1 MTPFSVE
8 RIQSL
13 HPFRCDSSLATQ
25 LTAIPSDEEITMALF
40 SMPRNKAPGP
50 DGFPV
55 EFFLEAWPIVK
66 ESFIAAIKEFF
77 LTGHLL
83 KGFNATAITLIPK
96 VPGADQLN
104 LFRPVA
110 CCTTIYKVITRLIS
124 KRLNLFIDQ
133 AVQSNQ
139 VGFIKGRLLC
149 ENVLLASELVD
160 NFQAEGDT
168 SRGCLQVDLTKAYDN
183 VNWEFLIN
191 ILKALNLPPIF
202 INWIWVC
209 ISTPSY
215 SIAYNGELIGF
226 FAGKKGIRQGDP
238 MSSHLFVL
246 VMDILARSLDLG
258 AVEGRF
264 VLHPK
269 CLAPMITHLSF
280 ADDILVFC
288 DGSLSSLAAILDIL
302 DVFKKGSGLGINLQ
316 KTALLL
322 DGGNF
327 ERNRIKAASL
337 GVSQGSLPVRYLG
350 LPLMSQKM
358 KKHDYQP
365 LVDRI
370 NSRFTSWTARHL
382 SFAGRLQLLKSVIY
396 STINFWAS
404 IFILPN
410 QCLHKLEQMCNAFL
424 WSGAPNSARE
434 AKISWDIVCS
444 SKESGGLGLK
454 RLSSWNKVLALKLI
468 WLLFTAS
475 GSLWVSWVRLHLIG
489 RRNFWNLNPYL
500 SGSWVWR
507 KLCKLREVA
516 RPFVICEVGSG
527 ITASFWQDNW
537 TGHGPLIHL
546 TGLTGPQLVGLSI
559 TSVVR
564 DAIRNDDWWI
574 ASSRSR
580 NPVILL
586 LKSLLPP
593 VGNLVD
599 CEHDD
604 SYLWKVGDR
613 VPSSKFSTADTWR
626 ALQPFSV
633 SVSWHKA
640 VWFTNQVPKHAFI
653 SWVTAWNR
661 LHTRDR
667 LRSWGLLVHAECVLC
682 NLVDETRDHLFFAC
696 RFSSRIWTFFMRA
709 VGF

>member
-1 MTPFSVE
+1 
-8 RIQSL
+8 
-13 HPFRCDSSLATQ
+13 
-25 LTAIPSDEEITMALF
+25 MALF

-226 FAGKKGIRQGDP
+226 FVGKKGIRQGDP

-288 DGSLSSLAAILDIL
+288 DGSLSSLVAILDIL

-327 ERNRIKAASL
+327 ERNRIMAASL

-350 LPLMSQKM
+350 VPLMSQKM

-434 AKISWDIVCS
+434 AKISWDI
-444 SKESGGLGLK
+444 
-454 RLSSWNKVLALKLI
+454 
-468 WLLFTAS
+468 
-475 GSLWVSWVRLHLIG
+475 
-489 RRNFWNLNPYL
+489 
-500 SGSWVWR
+500 
-507 KLCKLREVA
+507 
-516 RPFVICEVGSG
+516 
-527 ITASFWQDNW
+527 
-537 TGHGPLIHL
+537 
-546 TGLTGPQLVGLSI
+546 LVGLSI

-599 CEHDD
+599 
-604 SYLWKVGDR
+604 
-613 VPSSKFSTADTWR
+613 F
-626 ALQPFSV
+626 
-633 SVSWHKA
+633 SWHKA

-667 LRSWGLLVHAECVLC
+667 LRSWGLIVPAECVLC

-696 RFSSRIWTFFMRA
+696 FKGSGFGVLAPWPSA
-709 VGF
+709 VMAWAFWASAFDLAF

>member
-288 DGSLSSLAAILDIL
+288 DGSLSSLVAILDIL

-370 NSRFTSWTARHL
+370 NSRFSSWTARHL

-410 QCLHKLEQMCNAFL
+410 QCLHKLEQLCNAFL
-424 WSGAPNSARE
+424 WSGAPNSARG

-475 GSLWVSWVRLHLIG
+475 GSLWVSWVRLHLLG
-489 RRNFWNLNPYL
+489 RRNF
-500 SGSWVWR
+500 
-507 KLCKLREVA
+507 
-516 RPFVICEVGSG
+516 
-527 ITASFWQDNW
+527 
-537 TGHGPLIHL
+537 
-546 TGLTGPQLVGLSI
+546 
-559 TSVVR
+559 
-564 DAIRNDDWWI
+564 
-574 ASSRSR
+574 
-580 NPVILL
+580 
-586 LKSLLPP
+586 
-593 VGNLVD
+593 
-599 CEHDD
+599 
-604 SYLWKVGDR
+604 
-613 VPSSKFSTADTWR
+613 
-626 ALQPFSV
+626 
-633 SVSWHKA
+633 
-640 VWFTNQVPKHAFI
+640 
-653 SWVTAWNR
+653 
-661 LHTRDR
+661 
-667 LRSWGLLVHAECVLC
+667 
-682 NLVDETRDHLFFAC
+682 
-696 RFSSRIWTFFMRA
+696 
-709 VGF
+709 